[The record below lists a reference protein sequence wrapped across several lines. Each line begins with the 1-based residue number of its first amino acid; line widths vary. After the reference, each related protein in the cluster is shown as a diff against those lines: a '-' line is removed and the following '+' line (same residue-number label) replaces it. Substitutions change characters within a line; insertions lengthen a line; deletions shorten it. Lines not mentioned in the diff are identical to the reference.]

1 MTKDVLAP
9 GALAVLAS
17 TPAVF
22 GALFRGQPEEALDRA
37 GEEGW
42 SAKDV
47 LAHLISMQ
55 PPALVGRVSAMVE
68 NELPLL
74 PDADEHEYLEASGLR
89 GRPAKEL
96 LQTFAA
102 SRAEA
107 VRFFERLS
115 AEDYQRRGRHAVAGE
130 ISVADAIHHM
140 SYHDLLHVAQAANLL
155 AEPMERGRGAMRRA
169 FPV

>member
-1 MTKDVLAP
+1 MTDGILAP

-22 GALFRGQPEEALDRA
+22 EAMFRGQPEEALERA

-47 LAHLISMQ
+47 LAHLISIQ
-55 PPALVGRVSAMVE
+55 PPALVGRVKAMVE

-74 PDADEHEYLEASGLR
+74 PDADEHECLEASGLR
-89 GRPAKEL
+89 GWPAKEL

-107 VRFFERLS
+107 MRLLEGLTP
-115 AEDYQRRGRHAVAGE
+115 EDYRRRGKHAVAGE

-140 SYHDLLHVAQAANLL
+140 SYHDLLHIAQAANLL
-155 AEPMERGRGAMRRA
+155 AEPMERSRGAMRSA